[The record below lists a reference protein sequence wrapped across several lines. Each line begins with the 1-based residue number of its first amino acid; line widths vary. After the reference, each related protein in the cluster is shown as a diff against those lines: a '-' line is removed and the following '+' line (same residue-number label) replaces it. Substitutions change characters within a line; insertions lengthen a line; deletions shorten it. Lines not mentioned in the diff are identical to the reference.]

1 MQLGIWL
8 SNPLY
13 PRFQASMSSIDEIF
27 STFDEAFS
35 NVPILY
41 NGNTFNRVDEVDSVN
56 KVKSIK
62 RLTVTLKL
70 VTWNYGFLTFNLKFL
85 DQITSPF
92 RESFFMRELHFQNVM
107 VE

>member
-1 MQLGIWL
+1 
-8 SNPLY
+8 
-13 PRFQASMSSIDEIF
+13 MSSIDEIF

-41 NGNTFNRVDEVDSVN
+41 NGNTFNRVDDVDSVN
-56 KVKSIK
+56 KLKSIK

-85 DQITSPF
+85 DQIQQRGSNPF
-92 RESFFMRELHFQNVM
+92 THPPASGPTIGAVDIYLYYEAYVITRLT
-107 VE
+107 